1 MEGGIPEAAPRV
13 PPSTSPLSACTE
25 SSARKRAA
33 RRAGDCCRQTAAT
46 TWAPPRRLRSIL
58 LPRPNPISL
67 LTGYGQAEQSSFTL
81 GCFFFWLYL
90 VMFSGQTPGPHPIK
104 EPLASTGPW
113 LGTRLCSQ
121 TKQHPQGLLGCTPGW
136 GGPWG
141 AGQVVSTCC
150 GFSVRFWA
158 PLVRS
163 VTAAGMR
170 GHGTSGAHQVPVE
183 LTRSQ
188 WLELHAAHSH
198 HQITSPPWPPP
209 HTHHPCSHA
218 NLSLSR
224 SNQKEGTGTELC
236 QRFAQFRGMEEG
248 KGRFMGLGHRPGGS
262 QTPQGLE
269 GQHGDS
275 RHSRWEW
282 ENVNTPVMHL

>member
-1 MEGGIPEAAPRV
+1 MHRK
-13 PPSTSPLSACTE
+13 LSEEKSGQE
-25 SSARKRAA
+25 SR
-33 RRAGDCCRQTAAT
+33 GLLQTDCCHHLGSAKEASQHPP
-46 TWAPPRRLRSIL
+46 APTKSHFPANGIWPSR
-58 LPRPNPISL
+58 
-67 LTGYGQAEQSSFTL
+67 AEQL
-81 GCFFFWLYL
+81 HARLVFFWLYL

-121 TKQHPQGLLGCTPGW
+121 TKQHPQGLLGCTHGW

-141 AGQVVSTCC
+141 VGQVVSTCC
-150 GFSVRFWA
+150 GFSMGFWA

-170 GHGTSGAHQVPVE
+170 GHGTGGAHQVPVE

-209 HTHHPCSHA
+209 HTRHPCSHA
-218 NLSLSR
+218 DLSLSR

-248 KGRFMGLGHRPGGS
+248 KGRFMGLGHCPGGS
-262 QTPQGLE
+262 QAPQGWE
-269 GQHGDS
+269 GQHGGS
-275 RHSRWEW
+275 RREW
-282 ENVNTPVMHL
+282 EKVHTPVMHSWK

>member
-13 PPSTSPLSACTE
+13 PPSTSPHSACTE
-25 SSARKRAA
+25 GSARKKSA

-67 LTGYGQAEQSSFTL
+67 LTGYGRAEQSSFTL

-90 VMFSGQTPGPHPIK
+90 VMFSGQTPVPHPIK

-113 LGTRLCSQ
+113 LGTQLCSQ
-121 TKQHPQGLLGCTPGW
+121 TKQHPQGFLGCTHGW

-141 AGQVVSTCC
+141 AEQEVPTCC

-158 PLVRS
+158 SLLRS

-170 GHGTSGAHQVPVE
+170 GHGTGGAHQVPVE

-198 HQITSPPWPPP
+198 HRITSPWPPP
-209 HTHHPCSHA
+209 HTRHPCSHA
-218 NLSLSR
+218 VIKR
-224 SNQKEGTGTELC
+224 RGQ
-236 QRFAQFRGMEEG
+236 AQSCVSDSPSSVERK
-248 KGRFMGLGHRPGGS
+248 KGRTGPWGWGIAQEGPEHPKVKKDSTGAPDTPDRSGKMLIS
-262 QTPQGLE
+262 Q
-269 GQHGDS
+269 
-275 RHSRWEW
+275 
-282 ENVNTPVMHL
+282 